1 MYLSWKEGILHYH
14 FYQNCRE
21 QMKTTAI
28 QTNTYQLLQ
37 RFDKNNIGLWEK
49 ALRSLTIIY
58 QEEVEKQKRREEQKA
73 RIRSIVGAFKKSD
86 RGDWKEAKEK
96 ILTEEYL

>member
-1 MYLSWKEGILHYH
+1 
-14 FYQNCRE
+14 
-21 QMKTTAI
+21 MKTTAI

-37 RFDKNNIGLWEK
+37 RFDKDNIGLWEK

-58 QEEVEKQKRREEQKA
+58 QEEVDKQQRREEQKA

-86 RGDWKEAKEK
+86 RGDWKEAKEN